1 MHWSY
6 LLELGDIALTAPA
19 AAAISTWMVAAR
31 AGRPGRRGGL
41 LFGVGIAIVAT
52 SKIAF
57 LGWGAG
63 VPALQ
68 FRAISGHATGV
79 MAVYPVLFYLL
90 LQDCPPALRRLGA
103 AIGVALGL
111 LMAALLV
118 LLCEHSAAESLAGCA
133 LGAAV
138 SLGGIRLAAQLRG
151 ARAWPAL
158 ACAALM
164 FAGAAWLM
172 GHAPV
177 GWWMIKAARLLS
189 GQGAVHSFHSAA
201 LE

>member
-1 MHWSY
+1 MNFAV
-6 LLELGDIALTAPA
+6 LLELGDIAMTAPA
-19 AAAISTWMVAAR
+19 AAAISTWMLAAR
-31 AGRPGRRGGL
+31 AWRLALRWGL
-41 LFGVGIAIVAT
+41 LFAFGIALVAA

-90 LQDCPPALRRLGA
+90 LQRCPPALR
-103 AIGVALGL
+103 ALGTVL
-111 LMAALLV
+111 GIGLGVLVAALLV

-133 LGAAV
+133 LGAGV
-138 SLGGIRLAAQLRG
+138 SLGGIRLAAQLR
-151 ARAWPAL
+151 ATRAWPGL

-164 FAGAAWLM
+164 FTGAAWLM
-172 GHAPV
+172 GFVPA
-177 GWWMIKAARLLS
+177 GWWLIKAARLLS
-189 GQGAVHSFHSAA
+189 GNSAVHAFESAD

>member
-1 MHWSY
+1 MNLAV

-19 AAAISTWMVAAR
+19 AAAISTWMLAAR
-31 AGRPGRRGGL
+31 AWRLALRWGL
-41 LFGVGIAIVAT
+41 LFGCGIALVAA

-63 VPALQ
+63 LPALQ

-90 LQDCPPALRRLGA
+90 LQHCPAALR
-103 AIGVALGL
+103 ALGTAL
-111 LMAALLV
+111 GVGLGVLVAALLV

-138 SLGGIRLAAQLRG
+138 SLGGIRLAAQLRTSG
-151 ARAWPAL
+151 AWPGL
-158 ACAALM
+158 ACAALI

-172 GHAPV
+172 DYMPV

-189 GQGAVHSFHSAA
+189 GKTTVHAFEPAI